1 MCYVMKPKSS
11 PRKILNVS
19 ITPTIENEVTSIAK
33 QEQKTKSEVV
43 RDAIRQY
50 SISRSLNKIYAYG
63 REQSQSLGIE
73 TYEDIE
79 GIAG

>member
-1 MCYVMKPKSS
+1 MKSTA

-19 ITPTIENEVTSIAK
+19 ISPLIEKQVTSIAA
-33 QEQKTKSEVV
+33 QDQKTKSEVV

-50 SISRSLNKIYAYG
+50 SISRSLSEIYAYG
-63 REQSQSLGIE
+63 RERAQSLGIE

-79 GIAG
+79 RIAG